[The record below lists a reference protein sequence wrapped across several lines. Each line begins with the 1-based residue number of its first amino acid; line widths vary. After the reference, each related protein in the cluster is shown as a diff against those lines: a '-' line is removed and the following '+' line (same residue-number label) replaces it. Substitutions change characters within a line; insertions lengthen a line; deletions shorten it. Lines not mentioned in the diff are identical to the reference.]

1 MGGGDGLLVIRVGSD
16 SWGVDRV
23 VVMGAVV
30 RLVVVG
36 GVMRGIWVV
45 IVMRVVVMTVVE
57 MPW

>member
-45 IVMRVVVMTVVE
+45 IVMRVVVMT
-57 MPW
+57 W